1 MLWTRKTADKGAA
14 TVGNP
19 LHKPILNFI
28 TAHCNEDFMNA
39 YHALIEGSAVI
50 KDWRTDTRDVE
61 RTLKARGIDNATSI
75 LLQLHERAL
84 VVPPITARAS
94 TPIASQSV
102 EERFS
107 TTIDQWLTSAELPTD
122 TITPKQRQSLRAY
135 FRLNNTAHA
144 LFVEIVRLN
153 AGLIADNEAVE
164 ARMEQLSERME
175 TLFPSAEKSFTEH
188 RLSAFHDELI
198 HINAAEMADELF
210 HGYAREWMRDNNAQ
224 IGRLH
229 LEAKLAADGIERDS
243 PQLRTYV
250 EELVC
255 HCLKGGTPAQ
265 VGKSA
270 TLDHAKESKALS
282 DARAA
287 VTDIIGKP
295 KIYAIEGMVHKL
307 VNSLQVYCGQGQA
320 AFSR

>member
-1 MLWTRKTADKGAA
+1 MSWTRRTDVKSAA

-28 TAHCNEDFMNA
+28 TAHRNEDFMNA
-39 YHALIEGSAVI
+39 YHTLIEGSAVI
-50 KDWRTDTRDVE
+50 KDWRTDSREVAQ
-61 RTLKARGIDNATSI
+61 TLKARGIDNATHI

-84 VVPPITARAS
+84 VVPPITAQPS
-94 TPIASQSV
+94 KPIARQSV

-107 TTIDQWLTSAELPTD
+107 TIIDQWLTSADLPTD

-144 LFVEIVRLN
+144 LFVEIIRLN
-153 AGLIADNEAVE
+153 AGLIAGNEAVE
-164 ARMEQLSERME
+164 ARMEQLAERME
-175 TLFPSAEKSFTEH
+175 TLFPSAEQSFIGH

-210 HGYAREWMRDNNAQ
+210 HGYARDWMRDHKAQ
-224 IGRLH
+224 ISRLH
-229 LEAKLAADGIERDS
+229 SEANLAAQGLERDA
-243 PQLRTYV
+243 PQLSTYV

-255 HCLKGGTPAQ
+255 HCLKGGTAAQMGKPAP
-265 VGKSA
+265 
-270 TLDHAKESKALS
+270 LDYAKESKVLS
-282 DARAA
+282 EARATLA
-287 VTDIIGKP
+287 DIIGKP
-295 KIYAIEGMVHKL
+295 KIYVIEEMIHKL
-307 VNSLQVYCGQGQA
+307 VNSLQVYTGQGQA